1 MSRSA
6 FGLVSKLW
14 LVCLHPK
21 GWSLETTSRRKPL
34 WCGLSVAAAAPAA
47 RKSKERDVSSS
58 VLGGVVCAALFCASM
73 RFPSFAA
80 DIPLEERHSAYTD
93 MSRET
98 KAMQDDDT
106 ANPGMLAVLD
116 GEALW
121 NRKVGGA
128 NRSCADC
135 HNDAT
140 SSMKGVAARYPAF
153 DDTSGRPIDL
163 EERINLERSTHQKA
177 LPLRFE
183 SDELLALSAYV
194 ARQSR
199 GEPIAPPRDPRLEAF
214 VTAGRDF
221 FNKRQGQLNLSCA
234 LCHDDNWGKR
244 LAGNIVPQGHST
256 GYPLYRLEWQS
267 LGSLQRRLRNCISG
281 MRAEVPEYG
290 APEYA
295 NLELFLMRRATG
307 MPMESPAVRP

>member
-1 MSRSA
+1 VVVVA
-6 FGLVSKLW
+6 KLW
-14 LVCLHPK
+14 SARRCRKDSVPRRASCNTRTPC
-21 GWSLETTSRRKPL
+21 SLLAPETSGAQERR
-34 WCGLSVAAAAPAA
+34 AA
-47 RKSKERDVSSS
+47 RWAFTTVS
-58 VLGGVVCAALFCASM
+58 ALLFSGAT
-73 RFPSFAA
+73 FLPSLATA
-80 DIPLEERHSAYTD
+80 IAPQDRRSGYAD
-93 MSRET
+93 MSRES

-121 NRKVGGA
+121 NRKVGAA

-135 HNDAT
+135 HGDAT
-140 SSMKGVAARYPAF
+140 QSMKDIAARYPAF
-153 DDTSGRPIDL
+153 DASSGRPVDL
-163 EERINLERSTHQKA
+163 EERINLERTERQKGA
-177 LPLRFE
+177 PLRYE

-199 GEPIAPPRDPRLEAF
+199 GLPIAPQEDERLVPFTA
-214 VTAGRDF
+214 AGREF

-244 LAGNIVPQGHST
+244 LAGNIVPQGQAT

-281 MRAEVPEYG
+281 MRAQVPDYG
-290 APEYA
+290 APEYV
-295 NLELFLMRRATG
+295 NLELFLMQRARG
-307 MPMESPAVRP
+307 MVMESPAVRP